1 MAILKK
7 YVNWICFL
15 SLCFGSFLLKAIPP
29 VQQGEFTLFGISGFS
44 LLITMYLVSL
54 LCRSEVVKRSAT
66 AKILLSALFIAGTY
80 FSFSYFL
87 NTKATY
93 TFYHELSDKDYIK
106 GEELTDQAQ
115 NWIAQNPDCNSAP
128 CLYNNFQ
135 SSAKIWTASS
145 LKVANNNLI
154 LSFLLLF
161 TCLGAT
167 LFYLASFMEG
177 KKTPAS
183 ITPSRP
189 GMQQRCQSTS
199 TNL

>member
-29 VQQGEFTLFGISGFS
+29 VQQGAFTLFGISAFS
-44 LLITMYLVSL
+44 LLIIMYLVNILSK
-54 LCRSEVVKRSAT
+54 SDVIKRSPI
-66 AKILLSALFIAGTY
+66 KILLSAILIAGTY

-87 NTKATY
+87 NTKAAY

-106 GEELTDQAQ
+106 GEELTDKAQ

-154 LSFLLLF
+154 LSFLLMF

-177 KKTPAS
+177 KKTPVAFIPAHS
-183 ITPSRP
+183 GT
-189 GMQQRCQSTS
+189 QQRCQPTS
-199 TNL
+199 TIP